1 MYVQVLFDV
10 RIDRNVSTPYFLGTR
25 VERLAFTS
33 IMGTILR
40 GKILILTLRH
50 LLPLFALTFA
60 DTENFSFQYPDIP
73 LISSLSQRMG
83 EGKGWGD

>member
-1 MYVQVLFDV
+1 
-10 RIDRNVSTPYFLGTR
+10 
-25 VERLAFTS
+25 
-33 IMGTILR
+33 MGTILR

-60 DTENFSFQYPDIP
+60 DTENVSFQYPDIP

-83 EGKGWGD
+83 EGKGWGN